1 MPDDTTIQKLL
12 DSAAPDAPH
21 TQVKG
26 SDHTDTQP
34 SDHAPAE
41 TKPDASSNPAP
52 SESKDATTNGKVDEF
67 EVPADIQAW
76 PDEKPVISKED
87 EDRLL
92 KVSLLPRNAFY
103 SKVRSLLHTQ

>member
-41 TKPDASSNPAP
+41 TKPDASSNPAS